1 MYFEESPS
9 TWYCAHQGDL
19 VYSSIDLWKGCIS
32 VVNAEFDGAL
42 VTKEFPIYK
51 MLTDEIAPEFLA
63 ILLRSRY
70 YQRAFRAI
78 TTGHSNRRRTQI
90 VDFESIEVCFP
101 PDKDMQMALIN
112 EVLQAKEQQKN
123 AGNALKDA
131 MLKFSSIIDG
141 RGDEEFGME
150 FTESDDTINGED

>member
-1 MYFEESPS
+1 
-9 TWYCAHQGDL
+9 
-19 VYSSIDLWKGCIS
+19 
-32 VVNAEFDGAL
+32 
-42 VTKEFPIYK
+42 
-51 MLTDEIAPEFLA
+51 
-63 ILLRSRY
+63 
-70 YQRAFRAI
+70 
-78 TTGHSNRRRTQI
+78 
-90 VDFESIEVCFP
+90 
-101 PDKDMQMALIN
+101 MQMALIN